1 MSPNAI
7 VLYRGPLGRSRVG
20 FLLEATTR
28 AYGDITFIWACTR
41 PMVADLVHHFQAFIE
56 RVPGVS
62 DWEIIDGHA
71 TSQISGRSRIR
82 SRIRGD
88 LPIIA
93 AGFTTLHLLA
103 AAGRRA
109 TVYCPS
115 GIPEERMLDGR
126 SIRNTLGTASSW
138 ALLRSLPEPGMTVTV
153 SRRMSDLFRRRT
165 RWSRFEAVPLC
176 VDRTVFQPGR
186 DGTRLA
192 YLGTGAAWQ
201 GLDQLAETWRA
212 LSQSMPSA
220 EFRVISRDE
229 RTRILVDAVGD
240 DRCDIVAAD
249 QPEDVARALQDCR
262 VGFVLRSNHLV
273 NRVAYPTKVG
283 EYLASGAPVVTT
295 DIDWDVGDLI
305 RDLRCGT
312 LVSPDAGPTA
322 VTHAVQGLLARDRD
336 ELARQCDRGAGTL
349 ERASWVSYLASRLP
363 GSNVAAEDGPRS

>member
-1 MSPNAI
+1 VSSNTI

-20 FLLEATTR
+20 FLLEAITR
-28 AYGDITFIWACTR
+28 AYGDTTFIWACTK
-41 PMVADLVHHFQAFIE
+41 PIVADRIRHFQAFIE

-71 TSQISGRSRIR
+71 TSQISGLSRIR
-82 SRIRGD
+82 SRIRGE

-126 SIRNTLGTASSW
+126 SIRNTLGAASNW
-138 ALLRSLPEPGMTVTV
+138 AVLRALPAPALTITV
-153 SRRMSDLFRRRT
+153 STRMSDLFRRRT
-165 RWSRFEAVPLC
+165 GWSGFEAVPLC
-176 VDRTVFQPGR
+176 VDRTVFQPGH
-186 DGTRLA
+186 DGSRLG

-201 GLDQLAETWRA
+201 GLDQLAATWRV
-212 LSQSMPSA
+212 LSRSVPSA
-220 EFRVISRDE
+220 EFRVISRDK
-229 RTRILVDAVGD
+229 RTRVLVDAVGD

-249 QPEDVARALQDCR
+249 QPEDVARALQGCR

-305 RDLRCGT
+305 RSADCGT
-312 LVSPDAGPTA
+312 LVPPDAGPTA
-322 VTHAVQGLLARDRD
+322 IARAVQGLLARDRD
-336 ELARQCDRGAGTL
+336 ELARHCDRGAGTL
-349 ERASWVSYLASRLP
+349 ERESWVSYLAARLP
-363 GSNVAAEDGPRS
+363 GSNVFAE